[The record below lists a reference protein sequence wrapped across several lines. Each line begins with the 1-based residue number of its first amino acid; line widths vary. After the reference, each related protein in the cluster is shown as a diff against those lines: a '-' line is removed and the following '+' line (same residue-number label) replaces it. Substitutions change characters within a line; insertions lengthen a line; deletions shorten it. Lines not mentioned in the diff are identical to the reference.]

1 MIPQAPFPE
10 VDPGK
15 DNRFRTIM
23 RKASVKQSPGEME
36 GA

>member
-10 VDPGK
+10 VDPGQ
-15 DNRFRTIM
+15 DNRFRTVM
-23 RKASVKQSPGEME
+23 REASGQQSPSEME